1 MRQHSI
7 VNPNQAVYSDERL
20 LLDFAGESVTLDGN
34 RVQLTSKEYRLLA
47 HMVQHA
53 GEILPRD
60 ALLRDVWGYGPDMQT
75 RTLDVHV
82 RRLRRSLATMRTRE
96 SKHSLVSGT
105 VFNLVQ
111 MQLVPD
117 FSAGPAS
124 PARSLTG

>member
-1 MRQHSI
+1 
-7 VNPNQAVYSDERL
+7 
-20 LLDFAGESVTLDGN
+20 LLDFAGESVALDGN
-34 RVQLTSKEYRLLA
+34 QVQLTSKEYRLLA
-47 HMVQHA
+47 NMVQHA
-53 GEILPRD
+53 GEILHRD
-60 ALLRDVWGYGPDMQT
+60 ALFRDVCGYGPDMQT

-82 RRLRRSLATMRTRE
+82 AALARSLATMLTGE